1 MDTWIW
7 LIVILGVFLGVY
19 YLLQWALGK
28 WLHLGKRRHY
38 RTFHNETHKK
48 WDLRVRLVSALI
60 IAVGCMWGISRGVD
74 ESFWKVI
81 LVSNFAGVFF
91 QELCTAYMEWKYSEQ
106 RREYIRVLASA
117 GCILTFLFT
126 FYVTNFFG
134 LA

>member
-38 RTFHNETHKK
+38 RTYHNETHKK
-48 WDLRVRLVSALI
+48 WDVRMRLVSILI
-60 IAVGCMWGISRGVD
+60 IVVGYLWVMDHGVTG
-74 ESFWKVI
+74 SSWKVTFLALGSGLI
-81 LVSNFAGVFF
+81 L
-91 QELCTAYMEWKYSEQ
+91 QELCRAYMEWKYSEQ
-106 RREYIRVLASA
+106 RREYIRVLASV
-117 GCILTFLFT
+117 GCVLAFLFT
-126 FYVTNFFG
+126 IYGTNFFG

>member
-1 MDTWIW
+1 METWIW

-38 RTFHNETHKK
+38 RTYHNQTHKK
-48 WDLRVRLVSALI
+48 WDVRMRLVSILI
-60 IAVGCMWGISRGVD
+60 IVVGYLWVMDHGVTG
-74 ESFWKVI
+74 SSWKVTFLALGSGVI
-81 LVSNFAGVFF
+81 L

-117 GCILTFLFT
+117 GCIMAFLFT

-134 LA
+134 LV

>member
-1 MDTWIW
+1 MATWIW

-48 WDLRVRLVSALI
+48 WDVRMRLVSILI
-60 IAVGCMWGISRGVD
+60 IVVSYLWNMEYGV
-74 ESFWKVI
+74 SGSYGKVAFLALGSGVI
-81 LVSNFAGVFF
+81 L
-91 QELCTAYMEWKYSEQ
+91 QELCRAYMEWKYSEQ

-117 GCILTFLFT
+117 GCIMAFLFI

>member
-1 MDTWIW
+1 
-7 LIVILGVFLGVY
+7 
-19 YLLQWALGK
+19 
-28 WLHLGKRRHY
+28 
-38 RTFHNETHKK
+38 
-48 WDLRVRLVSALI
+48 
-60 IAVGCMWGISRGVD
+60 MWGISRGVD